1 MNKYKI
7 KFIFNEEKNIDNIL
21 IDVLNKKLKEYV
33 NKFCKIRNDN
43 IDSLHEDDGI
53 C

>member
-7 KFIFNEEKNIDNIL
+7 KFIFSEVKSIDNIL
-21 IDVLNKKLKEYV
+21 IDVLSKKLKEYL
-33 NKFCKIRNDN
+33 NTFYKIRNDN
-43 IDSLHEDDGI
+43 ITSLHEDDGI